1 MDKKYDYVTWMQ
13 NKGDVITLVNKS
25 TRNFILE
32 VPTGRLRLDA
42 GRSVRT
48 MASLAS
54 EPRIKELV
62 AKGELAVDR

>member
-32 VPTGRLRLDA
+32 IPTGRLRLDA

>member
-32 VPTGRLRLDA
+32 IPTGRLRLDA

-62 AKGELAVDR
+62 AKGELAVER

>member
-32 VPTGRLRLDA
+32 IPTGRLRLDA

-54 EPRIKELV
+54 EPKIKELI

>member
-1 MDKKYDYVTWMQ
+1 MDRKYDNVTWMQ

-32 VPTGRLRLDA
+32 IPTGRLRLDA

-48 MASLAS
+48 MASLAN
-54 EPRIKELV
+54 EPGIKKLID
-62 AKGELAVDR
+62 KGDLTVNR